1 MAEMFSPYGA
11 EAGEIDRR
19 QKYAELLRQQSMEP
33 LQSQSAGGYV
43 IPTSPFQGMAKLLQA
58 YTANKVNDNA
68 INQRNS
74 LIGRMDTERSKTM
87 EEFARQLRGEPAR
100 PAVLDPQESQQAN
113 DYGTPSSYTVPAVA
127 GDRGAAFN
135 TLMQSK
141 DPMLRQL
148 GLQQTIEMAKPKA
161 PIRQDVGDRILL
173 LDANTGAEIGSIP
186 KGATPDTTVKEG
198 GLDRRFA
205 GVSGNTAATVN
216 AANQRHLTPSGSA
229 VLSANTT
236 LQTHAT
242 PSGSAKLSAETARRG
257 QDMDIDPNIQQSVAQ
272 ARARGKE
279 FGEAGA
285 QAEINLPTVTSK
297 GRQAIELIDQ
307 MIGTEGKQLKPTD
320 KKVAPH
326 PGFSSYVGATLVPGA
341 RFVEGSETANYEAL
355 QKQLT
360 GGAFLQ
366 AFESLKGGGQIT
378 QIEGEKATNAITR
391 MSKAQSEADYV
402 KAAREF
408 QDVIRKGV
416 ERAEKNATRY
426 NGPERRGTGGTVLR
440 FDANGNPI

>member
-1 MAEMFSPYGA
+1 MAVNPYDL
-11 EAGEIDRR
+11 ESQEIDQR
-19 QKYAELLRQQSMEP
+19 QKYAELLRQQSMSP
-33 LQSQSAGGYV
+33 MQTQMSGRVAVQS
-43 IPTSPFQGMAKLLQA
+43 SPFEGLAKMLQA
-58 YTANKVNDNA
+58 YSGRKGIEIAGQERKD
-68 INQRNS
+68 
-74 LIGRMDTERSKTM
+74 LMGRMDTERSSTLDA
-87 EEFARQLRGEPAR
+87 FARELRGTPAR
-100 PAVLDPQESQQAN
+100 PAMYDPQESQQSADQGFSLPQN
-113 DYGTPSSYTVPAVA
+113 MPAVP

-135 TLMQSK
+135 ILAQSR
-141 DPMLRQL
+141 DPMLRQI
-148 GLQQTIEMAKPKA
+148 GITQAIEAAKPKA
-161 PIRQDVGDRILL
+161 PIRQDVGDRIML
-173 LDANTGAEIGSIP
+173 LDPNTGAEIGSIP
-186 KGATPDTTVKEG
+186 KGATPDTAKKEE

-205 GVSGNTAATVN
+205 GVSGNTRATVD
-216 AANQRHLTPSGSA
+216 AANMRHLTPSGSA
-229 VLSANTT
+229 VLSSNTT

-242 PSGSAKLSAETARRG
+242 PSGSARLTAETARRG
-257 QDMDIDPNIQQSVAQ
+257 QDMGVDPDIQASVAQ

-285 QAEINLPTVTSK
+285 QAEINLPAVMSK

-307 MIGTEGKQLKPTD
+307 MIGDQGKELKPGQ
-320 KKVAPH
+320 KPKPAH
-326 PGFSSYVGATLVPGA
+326 PGFSSYVGATLTPGA
-341 RFVEGSETANYEAL
+341 RFVEGTDTAGYEAM

-391 MSKAQSEADYV
+391 MSKAQSEAEYV

-416 ERAEKNATRY
+416 ERAQAGASRY
-426 NGPERRGTGGTVLR
+426 SGPDRRAPAGPVMR